1 MNEAKTNEAKTNVA
15 VLLEHH
21 GNEEMWTATIPLIEG
36 CIAEGRTP
44 GEATANVQ
52 SVLAEFL
59 EEDPDLYEII
69 SQPVQFLLTE
79 IEVSP
84 PVTSTSQ

>member
-1 MNEAKTNEAKTNVA
+1 MNEVKNIKTA

-21 GNEEMWTATIPLIEG
+21 GNEEMWTAMVPLIEG
-36 CIAEGRTP
+36 CIAEGRNP
-44 GEATANVQ
+44 EEATQNIQ

-59 EEDPDLYEII
+59 AGDPGLYNII

-84 PVTSTSQ
+84 PDASVGQ

>member
-1 MNEAKTNEAKTNVA
+1 MYETIGVEVA

-21 GNEEMWTATIPLIEG
+21 GNEEMWTAMVPLIEG
-36 CIAEGRTP
+36 CIAEGRNP
-44 GEATANVQ
+44 EEAAVNVQ

-59 EEDPDLYEII
+59 AEDPNLYDII
-69 SQPVQFLLTE
+69 AQPVQFLLTE

-84 PVTSTSQ
+84 PVSLNRQ